1 MSSLLIHEHEYT
13 CVMVPSVGVMET
25 APDEVDTQTI
35 TNRAAEPV
43 DKESQFAD
51 RESTA
56 DSVPESATIPGA
68 HLR

>member
-1 MSSLLIHEHEYT
+1 
-13 CVMVPSVGVMET
+13 MVPSVGVMET

-35 TNRAAEPV
+35 TNHAADLV

-51 RESTA
+51 HESTA